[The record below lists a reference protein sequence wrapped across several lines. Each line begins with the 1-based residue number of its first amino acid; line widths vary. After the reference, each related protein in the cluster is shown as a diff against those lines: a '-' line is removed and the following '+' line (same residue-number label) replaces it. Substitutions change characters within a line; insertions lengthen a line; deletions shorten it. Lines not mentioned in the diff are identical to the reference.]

1 MNNYDNKSIKE
12 LIDFLTSKD
21 KQIKNYKKKLEL
33 GGLVW
38 QSKSEK
44 SLNELQKNYPI
55 LEIIK
60 NKNLEFKSKQ
70 SNLLIE
76 GENLHVLSSL
86 NFSHKES
93 IDIIYIDPPYNI
105 GSKSNPDF
113 YYDDK
118 RIDDED
124 PFRHSKWISFMFKR
138 LKLAKE
144 LLKDNG
150 IIFISIDE
158 NEVYNLKLLC
168 DEIFGW
174 RNFMSNIKLKV
185 KAPSGVGSGDSFLQD
200 VGEYILIYSK
210 QEKIKNDTSKIKEDF
225 VPEIEKNHTN
235 ILKNFLKKKYFKTV
249 DSSKGKIKIFQHHE
263 FKKESISKDNKNM
276 KFYLKNLNNIFRTT
290 NAKGGFMLP
299 MLSKIPK
306 KGLYSFEHKH
316 TKGDKKDKLVTEYVF
331 NGGSVLWFKDYVSL
345 ENNIIKRVTGNSNFW
360 LKNYHQG
367 IAKEGGVNF
376 KNGKKPVNLIK
387 DIIKMF
393 PNNKNATILDFF
405 AGSGTTGQAVM
416 ELNSEDKGNRNFIL
430 ITNNEDQGHGKI
442 MSDYCY
448 PRIKEQ
454 SKIHKNNLIFL
465 KTKLIKKNNTDNE
478 KKRLFDDLV
487 DLVCV
492 KENTFFQITKN
503 KHYQIFENSMKLTA
517 ILFDEDYLEE
527 LKKIVSKRSKKANLY
542 IFSYDYVN
550 YANFDND
557 NKDVNLISFPYPF
570 IKDNETTINLIK
582 SDHEEN
588 TVSS

>member
-138 LKLAKE
+138 LKLARE

-290 NAKGGFMLP
+290 NAKGGF
-299 MLSKIPK
+299 
-306 KGLYSFEHKH
+306 
-316 TKGDKKDKLVTEYVF
+316 VF
-331 NGGSVLWFKDYVSL
+331 QAHIIFK
-345 ENNIIKRVTGNSNFW
+345 
-360 LKNYHQG
+360 
-367 IAKEGGVNF
+367 
-376 KNGKKPVNLIK
+376 P
-387 DIIKMF
+387 
-393 PNNKNATILDFF
+393 
-405 AGSGTTGQAVM
+405 
-416 ELNSEDKGNRNFIL
+416 
-430 ITNNEDQGHGKI
+430 
-442 MSDYCY
+442 
-448 PRIKEQ
+448 
-454 SKIHKNNLIFL
+454 
-465 KTKLIKKNNTDNE
+465 
-478 KKRLFDDLV
+478 
-487 DLVCV
+487 
-492 KENTFFQITKN
+492 
-503 KHYQIFENSMKLTA
+503 
-517 ILFDEDYLEE
+517 
-527 LKKIVSKRSKKANLY
+527 
-542 IFSYDYVN
+542 
-550 YANFDND
+550 
-557 NKDVNLISFPYPF
+557 
-570 IKDNETTINLIK
+570 
-582 SDHEEN
+582 
-588 TVSS
+588 